1 MHKVFLLT
9 LSTEYFLDIFL
20 LKESWEDCE
29 RANGE
34 LCWGVVGSNI
44 LTTDNKVSTL
54 SYQVTWYALGSLG
67 PASKLT
73 VCIKPETIR

>member
-1 MHKVFLLT
+1 MTLT

-20 LKESWEDCE
+20 LKEPREDCE

-44 LTTDNKVSTL
+44 LTTDNKVCTL
-54 SYQVTWYALGSLG
+54 GHQVTWYALRSLG
-67 PASKLT
+67 PASELT
-73 VCIKPETIR
+73 VSVKPETVR